1 MASALEIEMKMN
13 ANADAM
19 TFEKHPENGA
29 GMRTVLR
36 RAAPAR
42 TFFDAARAITNEKE
56 SSQRTQ
62 RTKLNSYTLTFD
74 VAIFV

>member
-1 MASALEIEMKMN
+1 MLI
-13 ANADAM
+13 M

-36 RAAPAR
+36 RLR
-42 TFFDAARAITNEKE
+42 TFFDARAITNEKE

-62 RTKLNSYTLTFD
+62 ITKLTSYTLTFD

>member
-13 ANADAM
+13 EMNADDVRKAPG
-19 TFEKHPENGA
+19 KW
-29 GMRTVLR
+29 R
-36 RAAPAR
+36 RNAAAR
-42 TFFDAARAITNEKE
+42 TFFDARAITNEKE

>member
-1 MASALEIEMKMN
+1 MAQECEPFSA
-13 ANADAM
+13 AC
-19 TFEKHPENGA
+19 
-29 GMRTVLR
+29 
-36 RAAPAR
+36 AR
-42 TFFDAARAITNEKE
+42 TFFDDARAAITNEKE

>member
-1 MASALEIEMKMN
+1 
-13 ANADAM
+13 M
-19 TFEKHPENGA
+19 TFEKHPEMA
-29 GMRTVLR
+29 QECEPFS
-36 RAAPAR
+36 AACEPSL
-42 TFFDAARAITNEKE
+42 FDARRAITNEKE